1 MGGFF
6 LGRYMKKEIYT
17 YITFLFIASIFT
29 LTVYWNG
36 LYGPPVFDDIPHI
49 AYNKKIFIDNLDLS
63 SLKSAA
69 FSQTSGVLQRPISLL
84 TLALNIYTTGTDT
97 FWMKLTNLVF
107 HITTGFGFFLLARFL
122 LARFYLQNNKPVSY
136 NQINFLAG
144 LVSILWLVHPLNL
157 TSVLYIVQRMNQLS
171 ALFLIAALLTYIW
184 GRTKIEEE
192 NNRGYWVIGFGY
204 VFFGLLSV
212 LSKENGALLPLFII
226 LIEILVFRFA
236 MPAREKRRFKIFW
249 SILFLLP
256 IAIAFLAV
264 LFFPDQTIRLNAYD
278 IRTFTLS
285 ERLLTESRVLWFY
298 ISLSMVPDIGSMGLF
313 HDDFLLSRSFI
324 EPLATIFSI
333 IGILALLTL
342 AFIGIRNRFLS
353 VLSFGIFWFFIGHIL
368 ESTVIP
374 LELIFEHRNYLP
386 QFGLLF
392 ALIFYITFPYK
403 FFSKGKPLRYILPVI
418 LIMLYALGTFGRAI
432 NWSSEWNLYNSEI
445 ANHPN
450 SPRAH
455 SMLGILM
462 HDNKIYDKAK
472 YHFSI
477 SAMLDNE
484 SPDQLLRLMQH
495 TITIDRAI
503 ENDLFDELEYRIDH
517 YSYSQVT
524 IWVFEALLAQTSKHE
539 VEYKRLFNI
548 YEKMLRRNPDILSE
562 AWQVKSRE
570 IAGVH
575 SFNLDRYKQ
584 ARNYFIFAN
593 KKQPKL
599 MTFLYL
605 AEISLKLGN
614 KKEALNYFTEGK
626 KLNVVPS
633 TAEKKK
639 MDKLGAKLRSY
650 TLNQR
655 KPGNDQNQSK

>member
-1 MGGFF
+1 MG
-6 LGRYMKKEIYT
+6 RVMKKEIYT

-69 FSQTSGVLQRPISLL
+69 FSQTSGVLQRPIALL
-84 TLALNIYTTGTDT
+84 TLALNIYTAGTDT

-107 HITTGFGFFLLARFL
+107 HITTGFGLFLLARFL
-122 LARFYLQNNKPVSY
+122 LARFYLQNNKPVSF
-136 NQINFLAG
+136 NQINILAG
-144 LVSILWLVHPLNL
+144 LVSVLWLVHPLNL

-171 ALFLIAALLTYIW
+171 ALFLIAALLSYIW
-184 GRTKIEEE
+184 GRTKIEKG
-192 NNRGYWVIGFGY
+192 NKQGYWIIGFGY

-226 LIEILVFRFA
+226 LIEILVFRFKL
-236 MPAREKRRFKIFW
+236 PTQEKGRFKLFW

-264 LFFPDQTIRLNAYD
+264 IFFPDQTIRLNAYD

-313 HDDFLLSRSFI
+313 HDDFILSRSVV
-324 EPLATIFSI
+324 EPLTTLFSI
-333 IGILALLTL
+333 IGILALLIL
-342 AFIGIRNRFLS
+342 AFIGIRIRFLS

-392 ALIFYITFPYK
+392 ALIFYITFPYR
-403 FFSKGKPLRYILPVI
+403 FFSKGNSLRYILPVI

-432 NWSSEWNLYNSEI
+432 SWSSEWNLYNSEV

-455 SMLGILM
+455 SMLAILM
-462 HDNKIYDKAK
+462 HDNRVYDKAK

-477 SAMLDNE
+477 AAMLDNE

-495 TITIDRAI
+495 TITVEGAI
-503 ENDLFDELEYRIDH
+503 ENDLLNELEYRIDH

-524 IWVFEALLAQTSKHE
+524 IWVFEALLAQTSIHK
-539 VEYKRLFNI
+539 VEYKKLFNI
-548 YEKMLRRNPDILSE
+548 YEKMLRRNPYILSE
-562 AWQVKSRE
+562 EWQLKSRE

-575 SFNLDRYKQ
+575 SFNLGRYKE

-593 KKQPKL
+593 NKQPKL
-599 MTFLYL
+599 MAFLYL
-605 AEISLKLGN
+605 ADISLKLGN
-614 KKEALNYFTEGK
+614 KKEAQDYFAEGK
-626 KLNVVPS
+626 KLNATPT

-639 MDKLGAKLRSY
+639 IVRLSAKLH
-650 TLNQR
+650 LNTS
-655 KPGNDQNQSK
+655 KPIESGNDQDQPK

>member
-6 LGRYMKKEIYT
+6 LGRVMKKEIYT
-17 YITFLFIASIFT
+17 CITFLFIASIIT
-29 LTVYWNG
+29 LTIYWNG

-49 AYNKKIFIDNLDLS
+49 AYNSKIFIDNLDLS

-69 FSQTSGVLQRPISLL
+69 FSQKSGVLQRPIALL

-107 HITTGFGFFLLARFL
+107 HITSGIGLFLLARFL
-122 LARFYLQNNKPVSY
+122 FARFYSQNNKPVSFY
-136 NQINFLAG
+136 QINLLAG
-144 LVSILWLVHPLNL
+144 LVGILWLVHPLNL

-184 GRTKIEEE
+184 GRVKIEKE
-192 NNRGYWVIGFGY
+192 NNRGYWIIGFGY
-204 VFFGLLSV
+204 VFFGLMSI

-226 LIEILVFRFA
+226 LIEILVFRFKL
-236 MPAREKRRFKIFW
+236 PTREKRRFKIFW
-249 SILFLLP
+249 STLFLLP
-256 IAIAFLAV
+256 IVIAFLAII
-264 LFFPDQTIRLNAYD
+264 FFPDQTIRLNAYD
-278 IRTFTLS
+278 TRIFTLY

-298 ISLSMVPDIGSMGLF
+298 ISLSMVPDIGRMGLF

-324 EPLATIFSI
+324 EPLTTIFSI

-342 AFIGIRNRFLS
+342 AFVGIRIRFLS

-392 ALIFYITFPYK
+392 TLIFYLTYPYK
-403 FFSKGKPLRYILPVI
+403 FFSKGNSLRYILPVV

-432 NWSSEWNLYNSEI
+432 NWSSEWNLYNSEV

-462 HDNKIYDKAK
+462 HDNKVYDKAK
-472 YHFSI
+472 YHLSI
-477 SAMLDNE
+477 AAMLDNK
-484 SPDQLLRLMQH
+484 SPDQLLRLMQQ
-495 TITIDRAI
+495 TITTEGTIQT
-503 ENDLFDELEYRIDH
+503 DLFNELEYRINN
-517 YSYSQVT
+517 YSYSQITVW
-524 IWVFEALLAQTSKHE
+524 IFEALLAQTSNHE

-548 YEKMLRRNPDILSE
+548 YEKMLRRSPDILGKE
-562 AWQVKSRE
+562 WQLKSRE

-575 SFNLDRYKQ
+575 SFNLGRYKE
-584 ARNYFIFAN
+584 ARDYFIFAN

-599 MTFLYL
+599 MAFLYL
-605 AEISLKLGN
+605 TEISLKLGN
-614 KKEALNYFTEGK
+614 KKQAMIYFTEGK
-626 KLNVVPS
+626 KLNATPT

-639 MDKLGAKLRSY
+639 MDRLSVKLH
-650 TLNQR
+650 LNTSNHIE
-655 KPGNDQNQSK
+655 PGNDQDQSK

>member
-1 MGGFF
+1 
-6 LGRYMKKEIYT
+6 
-17 YITFLFIASIFT
+17 
-29 LTVYWNG
+29 
-36 LYGPPVFDDIPHI
+36 
-49 AYNKKIFIDNLDLS
+49 
-63 SLKSAA
+63 
-69 FSQTSGVLQRPISLL
+69 
-84 TLALNIYTTGTDT
+84 
-97 FWMKLTNLVF
+97 MKLTNLVF
-107 HITTGFGFFLLARFL
+107 HITSGFGLFLLARFL
-122 LARFYLQNNKPVSY
+122 FTRFYLQNNKPVSF

-144 LVSILWLVHPLNL
+144 LASILWLVHPLNL

-192 NNRGYWVIGFGY
+192 NNRGYWVIGCGY
-204 VFFGLLSV
+204 VFFGLFSV

-236 MPAREKRRFKIFW
+236 VPVQEKRRFRIFW
-249 SILFLLP
+249 ATLFLLP
-256 IAIAFLAV
+256 IAMAVLAV
-264 LFFPDQTIRLNAYD
+264 IFFPDQTIRLNAYD
-278 IRTFTLS
+278 ARIFTLY
-285 ERLLTESRVLWFY
+285 ERVLTESRAIWFY
-298 ISLSMVPDIGSMGLF
+298 ISLSMVPDINSMGLF
-313 HDDFLLSRSFI
+313 HDDFTLSRTII
-324 EPLATIFSI
+324 EPLTTLFSI

-342 AFIGIRNRFLS
+342 AFIGIRIKFLT

-403 FFSKGKPLRYILPVI
+403 FFSKGNSLRYVLPVI

-432 NWSSEWNLYNSEI
+432 NWSSEWNLYNSEV

-462 HDNKIYDKAK
+462 HDNRIYDKAK

-484 SPDQLLRLMQH
+484 SPNQLLRLMQH
-495 TITIDRAI
+495 TITIDSAI
-503 ENDLFDELEYRIDH
+503 ENDLLDELEYRIDH
-517 YSYSQVT
+517 YPYSQITVW
-524 IWVFEALLAQTSKHE
+524 IFEALLAQTSKHA
-539 VEYKRLFNI
+539 VEYERLFNI
-548 YEKMLRRNPDILSE
+548 YEKMLRRNPDILGE

-575 SFNLDRYKQ
+575 SFNLGRYKQ
-584 ARNYFIFAN
+584 ARDHFIFAN

-614 KKEALNYFTEGK
+614 KKEALNYFTNGK
-626 KLNVVPS
+626 KLEANPT

-639 MDKLGAKLRSY
+639 MDRLGAKLLQNNIY
-650 TLNQR
+650 QR
-655 KPGNDQNQSK
+655 KSGNDQD